1 MMISQTEL
9 QQLMLDSA
17 TEAVQYAETTHQ
29 QHLDFSKESAGQLD
43 AILTKL
49 HHEHKQQAISNEHLF
64 TLSHLFGAY
73 LGQIFQQKVGGEWV
87 QLQLGDD
94 NSPVICLCHN
104 DKEFPF
110 ASVCYNKIVN
120 DVSLSLSYYLNQ
132 ALHNATQ

>member
-1 MMISQTEL
+1 MMINQTEL
-9 QQLMLDSA
+9 QQLMLESA
-17 TEAVQYAETTHQ
+17 SEAVQYAATTHQ
-29 QHLDFSKESAGQLD
+29 QNLDFSKESAAQLD
-43 AILTKL
+43 EILTTL
-49 HHEHKQQAISNEHLF
+49 HQQHKRQAISKEHLF

-73 LGQIFQQKVGGEWV
+73 LGQIFQQKVGGEWA

-94 NSPVICLCHN
+94 TPVICLCHN

-132 ALHNATQ
+132 AIHNATQ

>member
-1 MMISQTEL
+1 MTMNQTEL
-9 QQLMLDSA
+9 QQLMTESA
-17 TEAVQYAETTHQ
+17 SEAVQYAAETHQ

-43 AILTKL
+43 EMLTTL
-49 HHEHKQQAISNEHLF
+49 HQQHKHQAISKEHLF

-73 LGQIFQQKVGGEWV
+73 LGQIFQQKVGGEWQ

-94 NSPVICLCHN
+94 DSPVICLCHN
-104 DKEFPF
+104 GKEFPF